1 MLDLWYKNAV
11 VYCVDVETFMDADGD
26 GCGDFQGLADRLDHI
41 EALGAT
47 CIWLL
52 PFYASP
58 NRDNGYDVC
67 DYYQVDPRLGS
78 LGDFVRFARE
88 ARGRGIRIIVDLVVN
103 HTSIDHPW
111 FQKARSDPNSR
122 YRGFYLWS
130 EERPDDAASGI
141 VFPGVQETTWTW
153 DEAAQAY
160 YFHRFYAHQAD
171 LNLANPAVREEIEKI
186 MGFWLELG
194 VSGFRLDAVPFIIED
209 RPRSP
214 FRSAEQG
221 DGEPDPHA
229 FLTYLRRFL
238 SWRKAEAILLAE
250 ANVPSETI
258 PAYFGDDAD
267 RMTMVFDFLLN
278 QATFLALARED
289 ARPIAALMRERP
301 PIHEVAQWATFL
313 RNHDELDLG
322 RLSDAERAEV
332 FAAFA
337 PEEGMRLYDR
347 GIRRRLASMLGG
359 DTRRIAM
366 ATSLMMALPG
376 TPVFWYGEEIGMGEN
391 LDLPERDAVR
401 TPMQW
406 NESASAGF
414 STAAPEDLVRPL
426 VSAPDFAP
434 QAVNVAEQGENGDSL
449 LERIRRLV
457 RARRACPEIGWGRT
471 EILETDDPAV
481 LALYASWR
489 GGAVVTL
496 HNLSARHVTV
506 RSGVAD
512 RHDRLRPILCD
523 SGGRRTQDAGEPVAI
538 PAHGYVW
545 FRADEERR

>member
-58 NRDNGYDVC
+58 NRDNGYDIS
-67 DYYQVDPRLGS
+67 DFYQVDPRLGT

-88 ARGRGIRIIVDLVVN
+88 ANGRGIRVIVDLVVN
-103 HTSIDHPW
+103 HTSTDHPW
-111 FQKARSDPNSR
+111 FQKARADPNSR
-122 YRGFYLWS
+122 FRDFYLWS
-130 EERPDDAASGI
+130 EEKPAGADEGV
-141 VFPGVQETTWTW
+141 VFPGVQDTTWTW

-194 VSGFRLDAVPFIIED
+194 VSGFRLDAVPFMLED

-214 FRSAEQG
+214 LRSAAPDAEA
-221 DGEPDPHA
+221 DPHA

-250 ANVPSETI
+250 ANVPMEKI
-258 PAYFGDDAD
+258 PAYFGEDGE

-289 ARPIAALMRERP
+289 ARPVADLMQERP
-301 PIHEVAQWATFL
+301 PVHQVAQWATFL

-322 RLSDAERAEV
+322 RLSDAERSEV
-332 FAAFA
+332 FDAFA
-337 PEEGMRLYDR
+337 PEPGMRLYDR
-347 GIRRRLASMLGG
+347 GIRRRLAPMLGG
-359 DTRRIAM
+359 DRRRLAM
-366 ATSLMMALPG
+366 AYSLMLALPG
-376 TPVFWYGEEIGMGEN
+376 TPVFWYGEEIGMGDN
-391 LDLPERDAVR
+391 LDLPERSAVR
-401 TPMQW
+401 TPFQW
-406 NESASAGF
+406 TDGPNGGF
-414 STAAPEDLVRPL
+414 SKAAPQDLARAV
-426 VSAPDFAP
+426 VTDPDFAP
-434 QAVNVAEQGENGDSL
+434 DAVNVALQSENADSL
-449 LERIRRLV
+449 MEHIRRLV
-457 RARRACPEIGWGRT
+457 RARRAAPEIGWGRT
-471 EILETDDPAV
+471 EILETDDPGV
-481 LALYASWR
+481 LALRATWR
-489 GGAVVTL
+489 GASMITL
-496 HNLSARHVTV
+496 HNLASRQVTV
-506 RSGVAD
+506 RLDIAD
-512 RHDRLRPILCD
+512 EHEVLRPVLCD
-523 SGGRRTQDAGEPVAI
+523 SGGRLPQAADEPIAL
-538 PAHGYVW
+538 PPHGYAW

>member
-41 EALGAT
+41 EALGAN

-58 NRDNGYDVC
+58 NRDNGYDIS
-67 DYYQVDPRLGS
+67 DFYQVDPRLGT

-88 ARGRGIRIIVDLVVN
+88 ANGRGIRVIVDLVVN

-111 FQKARSDPNSR
+111 FQHARSDPSSR
-122 YRGFYLWS
+122 FRDYFLWS
-130 EERPDDAASGI
+130 KEKPEGADEGV
-141 VFPGVQETTWTW
+141 VFPGVQDTTWTW
-153 DEAAQAY
+153 DETAQAY

-194 VSGFRLDAVPFIIED
+194 VSGFRLDAVPFLIED

-214 FRSAEQG
+214 FRSA
-221 DGEPDPHA
+221 DPNADADPHA

-250 ANVPSETI
+250 ANVPMDTI
-258 PAYFGDDAD
+258 PAYFGEDGE

-278 QATFLALARED
+278 QATFLSLARGD
-289 ARPIAALMRERP
+289 ARPMASLMRERP

-322 RLSDAERAEV
+322 RLSDEEREEV
-332 FAAFA
+332 FSAFA
-337 PEEGMRLYDR
+337 PEERMRLYER
-347 GIRRRLASMLGG
+347 GIRRRLAPMLGG
-359 DTRRIAM
+359 DVRRLAM
-366 ATSLMMALPG
+366 AYSLMLALPG

-391 LDLPERDAVR
+391 LDLEERSAVR
-401 TPMQW
+401 TPFQW
-406 NESASAGF
+406 TEGPTGGF
-414 STAAPEDLVRPL
+414 STAPEDELARAVVTDPDY
-426 VSAPDFAP
+426 APKS
-434 QAVNVAEQGENGDSL
+434 VNVAQQGENADSL

-457 RARRACPEIGWGRT
+457 RARRAAPEIGWGRT
-471 EILETDDPAV
+471 DILETGDPGV
-481 LALYASWR
+481 LALRATWR
-489 GGAVVTL
+489 GASMITL
-496 HNLSARHVTV
+496 HNLAARQVTV
-506 RSGVAD
+506 TLDIAD
-512 RHDRLRPILCD
+512 AHEMLRPVLCD
-523 SGGRRTQDAGEPVAI
+523 SGGRLPQKADDPIALP
-538 PAHGYVW
+538 PHGYAW